1 MSYDAA
7 QRRVFILGNPEK
19 PALSAALAELRDF
32 AATRCQ
38 LVGVQPTLDV
48 SPAIEAGAEA
58 LIVLGGDG
66 SILGVARAL
75 GQRQMPIIGVN
86 LGKLG
91 YLAGFSIAELKAHFD
106 RAVADRSLVQERML
120 LDVSVRRGDQSRY
133 SSLSINDCVIHAG
146 PPFRMV
152 QLSVLLDGQPLTDL
166 RGDGVIVCTPS
177 GSTAYSLA
185 AGGPIVHAGVR
196 AIVLT
201 PLCPHSLT
209 HKPLVI
215 EDDSIIEIVTRQ
227 VNEGTTAII
236 DGQETCPLKAGD
248 RVHIVRATAR
258 LQLVSNP
265 LYPRWNNLIT
275 KFGWGR

>member
-1 MSYDAA
+1 MSNDATH
-7 QRRVFILGNPEK
+7 RRVFLLGNPEK
-19 PALSAALAELRDF
+19 PSVAAALTELSDF
-32 AATRCQ
+32 ANGRCR
-38 LVGVQPTLDV
+38 LVGVQAGLDV
-48 SPAIEAGAEA
+48 RPAIEAGAET

-75 GQRQMPIIGVN
+75 GQRQLPIVGVN

-91 YLAGFSIAELKAHFD
+91 YLAGFSIAELKAHFA
-106 RAVADRSLVQERML
+106 RAVADASLVQDRML
-120 LDVSVRRGDQSRY
+120 LDVTVMRGEQARFR
-133 SSLSINDCVIHAG
+133 SLSINDCVVHSG
-146 PPFRMV
+146 PPFRMI
-152 QLSVLLDGQPLTDL
+152 QLSVSLDGHPLTDI

-215 EDDSIIEIVTRQ
+215 EDDSSIEIVARQ
-227 VNEGTTAII
+227 VNEGTTAIV
-236 DGQETCPLKAGD
+236 DGQEVFPLRAGD
-248 RVHIVRATAR
+248 RVSIARSSAR

-265 LYPRWNNLIT
+265 LYPRWMNLVT

>member
-1 MSYDAA
+1 
-7 QRRVFILGNPEK
+7 
-19 PALSAALAELRDF
+19 
-32 AATRCQ
+32 
-38 LVGVQPTLDV
+38 
-48 SPAIEAGAEA
+48 
-58 LIVLGGDG
+58 
-66 SILGVARAL
+66 
-75 GQRQMPIIGVN
+75 MPIVGVN

-106 RAVADRSLVQERML
+106 RAVADASLVQDRML
-120 LDVSVRRGDQSRY
+120 LEVSVLRGERSLF
-133 SSLSINDCVIHAG
+133 SSLSINDCVVHAG
-146 PPFRMV
+146 PPFRMI
-152 QLSVLLDGQPLTDL
+152 QLSVSLDGHPLTDV

-185 AGGPIVHAGVR
+185 AGGPIVHGGVR

-215 EDDSIIEIVTRQ
+215 EDDAAVEIVARQ
-227 VNEGTTAII
+227 VNEGTTAIV
-236 DGQETCPLKAGD
+236 DGQEVFPLRAGD
-248 RVHIVRATAR
+248 RVRIARSTAR

-265 LYPRWNNLIT
+265 LYPRWMNLVT